1 VRNPPLSWLHPSRKL
16 RFVGLGARIPWEGPH
31 SRASAQ
37 AAAEE
42 LSLRRGAILS
52 SLASRLLVVVEE
64 AAAGFDAV
72 VTQAGPTVTLEP
84 PRPGEAALLGFSI
97 DAPEQV
103 SCFPG
108 EHGMCFELWRAD
120 FEDML
125 AATVELA
132 AAVLDGTY
140 TERVQA
146 ARGPRGPRIV
156 ASWPDAV
163 GARRTSGLNAFLG
176 ILNDENSILSHYP
189 PYRRTT

>member
-1 VRNPPLSWLHPSRKL
+1 
-16 RFVGLGARIPWEGPH
+16 VGLGAPIPWEGAR

-37 AAAEE
+37 AAAAE
-42 LSLRRGAILS
+42 LALRGEAILS
-52 SLASRLLVVVEE
+52 SLARRLLVAVEE

-72 VTQAGPTVTLEP
+72 VTKAGPTVTLEP
-84 PRPGEAALLGFSI
+84 PRPGEAASLGFSI
-97 DAPEQV
+97 DAPKQV

-120 FEDML
+120 FEDIL
-125 AATVELA
+125 AAAVELV

-146 ARGPRGPRIV
+146 AGGPKGPRIV
-156 ASWPDAV
+156 ASWPDAA

-176 ILNDENSILSHYP
+176 ILNDENSVLSHYP